1 MRGGDKIIL
10 GSRRKEIRFTRQ
22 KVRRR
27 KWKMLALKAFG
38 CSCLKL
44 LYAPIY
50 GFEKS
55 ARTNRAI
62 GLQFLLFPF
71 CSLHL
76 SIYRAEINNIQSY

>member
-10 GSRRKEIRFTRQ
+10 GRRKEIRFTRQ

-50 GFEKS
+50 GFEKIRS
-55 ARTNRAI
+55 HKSGYWLTI
-62 GLQFLLFPF
+62 SSFSLLLFA
-71 CSLHL
+71 
-76 SIYRAEINNIQSY
+76 SIYLSDKSQ